1 MPQRQRRQRKRTL
14 LPKSLPVGPYDE
26 SQLWALPY
34 GTEMDALTM
43 GYSRQMALPDPARI
57 AQAYKRGYE
66 TAADIAN
73 ERLVDDSKNAWAVFD
88 YDPTK
93 GAGVGRTVTE
103 RVLNTKYSAEMKTAG
118 LNGSN
123 FHHVYDV
130 MVEKAGFPL
139 QNYNKANRANAP
151 IAIPLDK
158 APSLLVD
165 IGPVRIANVAKLR
178 SILTANAA
186 QIQTKGLLVPRH

>member
-1 MPQRQRRQRKRTL
+1 MMRRRRERPGRWKYRF
-14 LPKSLPVGPYDE
+14 PYDE
-26 SQLWALPY
+26 SQLGNLD
-34 GTEMDALTM
+34 GSDIDALSI
-43 GYSRQMALPDPARI
+43 GFSRQMTLPDPARI

-73 ERLVDDSKNAWAVFD
+73 ERLIEDSKNAWAVFD

-103 RVLNTKYSAEMKTAG
+103 KFLNNNYGAEMKAAK

-123 FHHVYDV
+123 FHHVYDA

-139 QNYNKANRANAP
+139 QNYNNANRAGAP

-165 IGPVRIANVAKLR
+165 IGRGVRIANVTKLR